1 MLAHQSSRVGSS
13 EALRPA
19 RHDVQIMRNGRM
31 CDIAAEKQKIDAL
44 LEDAARKNPMRDCA
58 DERLLTELALRALRE
73 HYEDTCPDECLR
85 RRCTEFAERLLR
97 RRAVERWR
105 RASAERR
112 LRKSA

>member
-1 MLAHQSSRVGSS
+1 
-13 EALRPA
+13 
-19 RHDVQIMRNGRM
+19 M

-85 RRCTEFAERLLR
+85 RRCAEFAERLLR

-105 RASAERR
+105 RRLGGAACARARDHPKACARSAMRSSGCSMPIDTRIGAS
-112 LRKSA
+112 